1 MMIVQEHPV
10 LFCKSRLFFGPFL
23 GAYRTTEIL
32 KNSRFIGIEVCSVT
46 ASPAVTF
53 NNPTVPCGSFR
64 KINSLW
70 S

>member
-1 MMIVQEHPV
+1 MMIVQERS
-10 LFCKSRLFFGPFL
+10 LQFSKSRLFFWPFL
-23 GAYRTTEIL
+23 GASRTTKIL
-32 KNSRFIGIEVCSVT
+32 KVGSFLGIKTYNVT
-46 ASPAVTF
+46 AMLAVTP